1 MGWRDARHLM
11 KRPVHTAAITLL
23 AVGLMAFFLR
33 NASLERVWSE
43 LLGARGDLLF
53 GGVLCT
59 VVVYLVRVVRWRY
72 LLRPLGPTRFRT
84 AFRATIIGFA
94 LNSLVPGRVGEVV
107 RPYILARS
115 EQLSAAAAFATIV
128 VERLLDLL
136 VVCLIFGGIVALAGP
151 QQSAAGA
158 ALLAT
163 MRTGAALAGLAGIG
177 ALAVAFALAADPRRA
192 GRLAARLT
200 SWAPAGVARRLAGQV
215 GRFLEGAA
223 AACRPRTLAIALF
236 WTFILWGA
244 TALSLWCVTLAFGIR
259 LDAAGAIIMLG
270 LIVVGV
276 AVPTPGG
283 IGSFHAAYQLGATLL
298 YGATDDQAVGAGLV
312 LHLLSFGPVAVL
324 GLIFMAQDGLRLAG
338 MRSLADG
345 EAAAAADAPA
355 APLPAPPGDRRLS

>member
-1 MGWRDARHLM
+1 M
-11 KRPVHTAAITLL
+11 KRPVRTAAITLL

-43 LLGARGDLLF
+43 LLGARRDLF
-53 GGVLCT
+53 AGAVLCT

-72 LLRPLGPTRFRT
+72 LLRPIGRTRFRT

-107 RPYILARS
+107 RPFVLARS
-115 EQLSAAAAFATIV
+115 ERLSAAAAFATIV

-136 VVCLIFGGIVALAGP
+136 VICLIFGGIVVLSDP
-151 QQSAAGA
+151 QQSAAGT

-163 MRTGAALAGLAGIG
+163 MRTGAALAGLVGMG
-177 ALAVAFALAADPRRA
+177 ALALAFALAADPRRA
-192 GRLAARLT
+192 GRLAERLA

-223 AACRPRTLAIALF
+223 AACRPRPLAVALL
-236 WTFILWGA
+236 WTFVLWGA
-244 TALSLWCVTLAFGIR
+244 TAMSLWYVSLAFGIQ
-259 LDAAGAIIMLG
+259 LDAAGAIVMLG

-283 IGSFHAAYQLGATLL
+283 IGSFHAAYQLGATVL
-298 YGATDDQAVGAGLV
+298 YGAADEQAVGAALV
-312 LHLLSFGPVAVL
+312 LHLLSFGPVTVL
-324 GLIFMAQDGLRLAG
+324 GLVFMAQDGLRFAG
-338 MRSLADG
+338 VRSLAEG
-345 EAAAAADAPA
+345 EAAAAAAQTA
-355 APLPAPPGDRRLS
+355 AAAVPLPAPPEDRRLP